1 MYLSKFSASVFSLLL
16 LAAIAWP
23 VGENWKPKP
32 KDEFPLSYFPM
43 FSFKRE
49 AVQELSYFVGYDAQN
64 QRYCIPYDYIGSG
77 GFNQVRRQLNKKVR
91 RDKGPQLTEKV
102 AKRLSSCRLA
112 PYNELVRVDLVTG
125 RYHLD
130 NYFLTG
136 DKNPLAETVI
146 ASKTIVKP

>member
-1 MYLSKFSASVFSLLL
+1 MHLSKFSASVFSLLL

-23 VGENWKPKP
+23 VGENWKSKP

-43 FSFKRE
+43 FSFKRDSIFQ
-49 AVQELSYFVGYDAQN
+49 VNYFIGYDVRN
-64 QRYCIPYDYIGSG
+64 QRCYIPYEYIGSG
-77 GFNQVRRQLNKKVR
+77 GLNQVRRQLNKKVR
-91 RDKGPQLTEKV
+91 EEKGDRIAEKV
-102 AKRLSSCRLA
+102 AKRLANCKTA